1 MVERD
6 QKEFEMKE
14 KIEWITKNGIDFRIT
29 TVHGD
34 WEGHP
39 DVPGGKRYLDPYV
52 SDMTAMLNGTD
63 ITDMIR
69 QDDEFMMDLV
79 GVCFG

>member
-1 MVERD
+1 MKTTTNRFTERGIY
-6 QKEFEMKE
+6 FT
-14 KIEWITKNGIDFRIT
+14 ITIVT
-29 TVHGD
+29 GD

-39 DVPGGKRYLDPYV
+39 DVPGGKRYLEPYV
-52 SDMTAMLNGTD
+52 SDMTATLNGED

-69 QDDEFMMDLV
+69 QDDEFMMELV

>member
-1 MVERD
+1 MKTTTNRFTER
-6 QKEFEMKE
+6 
-14 KIEWITKNGIDFRIT
+14 GIDFTIT
-29 TVHGD
+29 IVTGD

-39 DVPGGKRYLDPYV
+39 DVPGGKRYFDPYV
-52 SDMTAMLNGTD
+52 SDMTAMLNGED

-69 QDDEFMMDLV
+69 QDDEFMMELV

>member
-1 MVERD
+1 MKTTIKTITER
-6 QKEFEMKE
+6 
-14 KIEWITKNGIDFRIT
+14 GIDFDISIT
-29 TVHGD
+29 TGD

-39 DVPGGKRYLDPYV
+39 DVPGGKRYLEPYV
-52 SDMTAMLNGTD
+52 SDMTATLNGED

-69 QDDEFMMDLV
+69 QDDEIMMELV